1 MWKIGLGIL
10 ATLMM
15 AGLLPFAF
23 IARSR
28 ASQSEGAPIHLV
40 LDMDKQP
47 KYKAQRES
55 VMFADQR
62 SMRPQVENTLAREDL
77 TLRSE
82 TLNDTT
88 GTRLIGG
95 LGGDKDEILLND
107 PTAYYAVMFGRVR
120 PANMDDAGF

>member
-10 ATLMM
+10 ATLLM

-28 ASQSEGAPIHLV
+28 ASQSGGAPIHLV

-47 KYKAQRES
+47 RYKAQRES

-62 SMRPQVENTLAREDL
+62 SMRPLVENTLAREDMVV
-77 TLRSE
+77 RSE
-82 TLNDTT
+82 TLNGPA

-95 LGGDKDEILLND
+95 LDGDKDAIELND
-107 PTAYYAVMFGRVR
+107 ASTYSAVVLGRIR
-120 PANMDDAGF
+120 AG